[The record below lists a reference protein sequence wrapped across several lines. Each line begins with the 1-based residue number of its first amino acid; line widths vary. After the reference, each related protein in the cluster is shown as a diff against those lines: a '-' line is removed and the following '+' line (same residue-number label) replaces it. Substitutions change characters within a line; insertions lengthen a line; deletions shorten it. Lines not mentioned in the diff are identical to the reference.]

1 MTNNESIDKNSMKF
15 SSKLIINSADEKAI
29 NAAYNAI
36 KPETTVMITPR
47 GKAEIK
53 IKDKN
58 TLVMEFYASDFI
70 SLRAMLGSYLRWI
83 ETGISSIKSMDIKIE
98 E

>member
-1 MTNNESIDKNSMKF
+1 MTNNEYTNSMQF
-15 SSKLIINSADEKAI
+15 SSKLVIKSIDERAI
-29 NAAYNAI
+29 EAAYRAI
-36 KPETTVMITPR
+36 KPETTVMLTPR
-47 GKAEIK
+47 GKAEII

-58 TLVMEFYASDFI
+58 TLIMEFYASDFI

-83 ETGISSIKSMDIKIE
+83 ETGISSIKSMDITIE

>member
-1 MTNNESIDKNSMKF
+1 MTNNDSIDSHSMKF
-15 SSKLIINSADEKAI
+15 SSKLIIKSSDENAI
-29 NAAYNAI
+29 DAAYNAI

-58 TLVMEFYASDFI
+58 TIIMEFYATDFI

-83 ETGISSIKSMDIKIE
+83 ETGITSIKSMDITIE